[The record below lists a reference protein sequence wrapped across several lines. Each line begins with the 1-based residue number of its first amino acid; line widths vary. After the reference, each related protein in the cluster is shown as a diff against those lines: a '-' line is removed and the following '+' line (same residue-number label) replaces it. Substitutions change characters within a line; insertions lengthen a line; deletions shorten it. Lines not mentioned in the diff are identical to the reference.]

1 MAPPELATGPG
12 HPDCHSENSPSLP
25 GVTQSHLGLHLDRV
39 LPLAHRLAF
48 FLILNMWEMTEVD
61 LLISSKMIGYD
72 RCPVV
77 GTMVVLVLRAKS
89 NRNCLA
95 AEVR

>member
-1 MAPPELATGPG
+1 
-12 HPDCHSENSPSLP
+12 
-25 GVTQSHLGLHLDRV
+25 
-39 LPLAHRLAF
+39 
-48 FLILNMWEMTEVD
+48 MWEMTEVD
-61 LLISSKMIGYD
+61 LLISSKMIGGD

-77 GTMVVLVLRAKS
+77 GTMVVLVLKAKS